1 MDMINDKVTAYK
13 NEILNLKQSMPEMAE
28 AYHHF
33 TGVCFREGELDEKT
47 KQLIALGIGLFANN
61 EVCTFYHMEEARS
74 KGATEAEIMEAVA
87 VASAASAGHALS
99 QGLTRVQHH
108 LQ

>member
-1 MDMINDKVTAYK
+1 MEMSNDKVSAYK

-28 AYHHF
+28 AYHQF
-33 TGVCFREGELDEKT
+33 TGVCFQDGELDERT

-61 EVCTFYHMEEARS
+61 ELCTFYHMEEARA
-74 KGATEAEIMEAVA
+74 KGASDAQIMETVA

-99 QGLTRVQHH
+99 QGLTRVQHNLH
-108 LQ
+108 